1 MLFHLRL
8 AQLSILD
15 QLPELKLS
23 DRLTPA
29 VRNLV
34 IAVTVASAAL
44 APSLAHADDQ
54 VQYESTATGS
64 DIAKGAGLGAAI
76 GAIGAKLMQAKS
88 AVPAGTVGAVI
99 GAVAASVSKNAP
111 VKAPTG
117 TALQPSPGQQYGGA
131 KPPAPTR
138 NLESHRISQFTR
150 LAERFDAAQS
160 NAIAAQEDRRSQE
173 LDRTLGESASIKPV
187 AALSEAEHQANEERN
202 ALGIQFLAAYAKAV
216 DMGYSVAPIN
226 DSAQRI
232 YSVMKTVNPQSY
244 ANLRA
249 QSTSYVDRVNSPYR
263 PKF

>member
-150 LAERFDAAQS
+150 LAERFDAAQA
-160 NAIAAQEDRRSQE
+160 NAIAAQEDR
-173 LDRTLGESASIKPV
+173 ASIKPV

-202 ALGIQFLAAYAKAV
+202 TLGIQFLAAYAKAV